1 MKHLPHKTIGRLS
14 QYRRALLLCLA
25 DEKTHIFSH
34 EIAKIQHITAAQV
47 RRDIMLIGYTG
58 TIRMGYNIQELI
70 DLIGSIIDS
79 EEVINVCAV
88 GMGRLG
94 KSIVNYFNGKRT
106 RLSMSACFDNDRLK
120 IGTDFK
126 GIEIYDV
133 KDLKKI
139 VKEKNIKIGIITVTA
154 VNAVEV
160 CEQLVKAKV
169 KGILNYAPKRVNV
182 PKSIFL
188 EEIDMITS
196 LEKVAFYVK
205 THDDEQFPVF
215 AKWVT

>member
-1 MKHLPHKTIGRLS
+1 
-14 QYRRALLLCLA
+14 
-25 DEKTHIFSH
+25 
-34 EIAKIQHITAAQV
+34 
-47 RRDIMLIGYTG
+47 MLIGYTG

-139 VKEKNIKIGIITVTA
+139 VKDRDILLKIVTD
-154 VNAVEV
+154 
-160 CEQLVKAKV
+160 C
-169 KGILNYAPKRVNV
+169 YR
-182 PKSIFL
+182 
-188 EEIDMITS
+188 
-196 LEKVAFYVK
+196 
-205 THDDEQFPVF
+205 
-215 AKWVT
+215 